1 MISKTKTFTI
11 LFTKLLIFLLVEKIF
26 SKTMTIYKKILQSLF
41 YFSKNDFFLTIDF
54 VKKIYLKKLSLFSFK
69 KGFSILLKEFWE
81 YSMKMILKN
90 FKFM

>member
-1 MISKTKTFTI
+1 
-11 LFTKLLIFLLVEKIF
+11 
-26 SKTMTIYKKILQSLF
+26 MTIYKKILQSLF

>member
-90 FKFM
+90 FKFI